1 MGSICSDLDNLDLI
15 TPNRLRLGR
24 NNDRSPVGAMEVITT
39 PSRFLQDN
47 EKIFNTWFENW
58 LLSHVP
64 KLMFHPKWFNS
75 ERDVKVGDVI
85 LFLKNEGSL
94 NNTYQY
100 GMIKDVEFSKD
111 DKIRRVTIKYRNTNE
126 NTNRETRRA
135 VRNIV
140 MIHPVDETCIAQEL
154 GEMAMKAAMVYCVS
168 SIC

>member
-24 NNDRSPVGAMEVITT
+24 NNDCSPVEVMEVITT
-39 PSRFLQDN
+39 RSRFLQDN

-111 DKIRRVTIKYRNTNE
+111 DKIRKVTIKYPNINE
-126 NTNRETRRA
+126 NTNRETRRT
-135 VRNIV
+135 VQNIV

>member
-47 EKIFNTWFENW
+47 EKIFNTRFENW

-154 GEMAMKAAMVYCVS
+154 GEMATKAAMVYRVS
-168 SIC
+168 SRC

>member
-1 MGSICSDLDNLDLI
+1 
-15 TPNRLRLGR
+15 
-24 NNDRSPVGAMEVITT
+24 MEAITT

-64 KLMFHPKWFNS
+64 KLMFHPKWFNG

-111 DKIRRVTIKYRNTNE
+111 DKIRRATIKYR

-135 VRNIV
+135 GRNIV

-154 GEMAMKAAMVYCVS
+154 GEIATKAAMVYCVS
-168 SIC
+168 SRC